1 MADISG
7 ELLLNL
13 RDVVWMNDPRHD
25 TLDALL
31 LRISDHARDLF
42 EDSEALVEVRF
53 PVPMP
58 THPVGGHFRHNLFL
72 IAKEALHNAH
82 KYSHAQRIT
91 LVWAQD
97 AEGFRFEVIDDGV
110 GITNGGAVGGGHGS
124 ANMRQRA
131 EDLGAR
137 YERISLPGAG
147 TTIRVQG
154 RSFGP

>member
-1 MADISG
+1 
-7 ELLLNL
+7 
-13 RDVVWMNDPRHD
+13 WMNDPRHD

-58 THPVGGHFRHNLFL
+58 THPVGGHFRNNLFL

-97 AEGFRFEVIDDGV
+97 VEGFRFEVVDDGV
-110 GITNGGAVGGGHGS
+110 GITNGAAQGGGHGS